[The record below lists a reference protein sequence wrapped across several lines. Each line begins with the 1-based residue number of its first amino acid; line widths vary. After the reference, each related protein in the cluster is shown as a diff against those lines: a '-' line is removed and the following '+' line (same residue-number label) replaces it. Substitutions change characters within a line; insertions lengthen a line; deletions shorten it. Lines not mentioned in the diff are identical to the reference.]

1 MREATRTMKPTEQD
15 RLAEA
20 IEQFN
25 RHEDSKDGAQVTRS
39 LCAGLGLLC
48 DLLYGRMHFDVEE
61 KLGTDS
67 MLVPVSE
74 MKTQKA
80 TREEIEVFQVVESAA
95 AAAEYGYTRS
105 DDDWYLQWLGQLRLG
120 ESLSNPKNSARIA
133 DYRSKTPDARRLALT
148 DVLLKVLPESRR
160 APLVLFRLV
169 PLAVHVATALAFG
182 DQGRASELR
191 GRQIAFLPAITD
203 CHKCRGAV
211 LDNEEMCDVCGNP
224 LWRFEWLNVTD

>member
-1 MREATRTMKPTEQD
+1 MKPSEED

-25 RHEDSKDGAQVTRS
+25 EHEGSSDGPRVARS
-39 LCAGLGLLC
+39 LCAGLGLLR
-48 DLLYGRMHFDVEE
+48 DLFYDRMHFDVE
-61 KLGTDS
+61 KNVGMDS

-74 MKTQKA
+74 MRTQKA
-80 TREEIEVFQVVESAA
+80 TKAEIEVFQVVESALA
-95 AAAEYGYTRS
+95 VREYEYTMS
-105 DDDWYLQWLGQLRLG
+105 AGDWYLQWLGPLRLG
-120 ESLSNPKNSARIA
+120 ESFSDPKTTARIA
-133 DYRSKTPDARRLALT
+133 EYQSKTSDDRRLALS

-169 PLAVHVATALAFG
+169 PLAVHVATVLAFG
-182 DQGRASELR
+182 DQRRASELR
-191 GRQIAFLPAITD
+191 GRQVACLPAITD

-211 LDNEEMCDVCGNP
+211 MDNEEMCEVCGNP